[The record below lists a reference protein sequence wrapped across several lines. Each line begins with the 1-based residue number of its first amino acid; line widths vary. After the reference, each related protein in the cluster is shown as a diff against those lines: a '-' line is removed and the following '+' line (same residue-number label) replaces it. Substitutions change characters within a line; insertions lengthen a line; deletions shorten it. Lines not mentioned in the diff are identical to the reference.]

1 MEVTLPKRRG
11 RATLRG
17 VTRGNPSWVK
27 GRRGVRAQGLSVES
41 TGEAGRALGGGPLT
55 LQSVCPVPP
64 MQQVLPKPCQPRA
77 SGIRG
82 GLRDPS
88 LGVARAPRRGRLPR
102 SRFTRRPG
110 QGIARVHLRGGEIET
125 SYHRLHPTSARP
137 ATPATV
143 PTASRCCPVS
153 GRQQTCVMV
162 PACSPPRA
170 GALGRVCGGATRG
183 GGSPPAQQDP
193 ATPGADLQGSPGP
206 GTVTPLNSLGL
217 PAQLPAGLSSSLPH
231 GPGRVA
237 RRLVRSPPVG
247 LRLSPTP
254 TPRAPLGF
262 PTGEDSAWG
271 PPGPAGN
278 TELFVSDGCLSF
290 PAPGSCPLAKYRSP
304 GGRAALYAPRET
316 GLAPPAQ
323 LCARPRESR
332 LLGAARRFSSLGSG
346 GSLAHSGPVLQVLR
360 PCPGPGAGSQRS
372 PPSPR
377 PQTDSHFSSL
387 PGAPRGGQSESGPSL
402 EGRRGPPSAHPSGR
416 AGAQ

>member
-1 MEVTLPKRRG
+1 MQSAEGRSSGEGLRG
-11 RATLRG
+11 RY
-17 VTRGNPSWVK
+17 
-27 GRRGVRAQGLSVES
+27 
-41 TGEAGRALGGGPLT
+41 
-55 LQSVCPVPP
+55 
-64 MQQVLPKPCQPRA
+64 
-77 SGIRG
+77 
-82 GLRDPS
+82 
-88 LGVARAPRRGRLPR
+88 PRR
-102 SRFTRRPG
+102 
-110 QGIARVHLRGGEIET
+110 
-125 SYHRLHPTSARP
+125 
-137 ATPATV
+137 
-143 PTASRCCPVS
+143 
-153 GRQQTCVMV
+153 
-162 PACSPPRA
+162 
-170 GALGRVCGGATRG
+170 
-183 GGSPPAQQDP
+183 GSPPARQDP

-237 RRLVRSPPVG
+237 RHLVCSPPVG

-278 TELFVSDGCLSF
+278 TELFVSDGCLSS

-304 GGRAALYAPRET
+304 GGWAALYAPRET

-332 LLGAARRFSSLGSG
+332 LLGGRGFSSLGSG

-360 PCPGPGAGSQRS
+360 PCPGPRAGSRRS
-372 PPSPR
+372 PPRPR